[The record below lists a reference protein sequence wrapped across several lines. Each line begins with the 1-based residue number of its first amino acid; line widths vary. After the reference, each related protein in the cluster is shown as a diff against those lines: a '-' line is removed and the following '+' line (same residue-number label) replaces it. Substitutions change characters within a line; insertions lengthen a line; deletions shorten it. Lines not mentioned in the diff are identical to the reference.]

1 MRMFVAV
8 MRMFVVSSVQLT
20 FKSESKFSFI
30 QNLFMWI
37 TMKKNNEKIEISC
50 QMNFT
55 NEKSTLIQQVKV
67 VTGRH

>member
-1 MRMFVAV
+1 MIYENVCCI
-8 MRMFVVSSVQLT
+8 SSVQLT

-37 TMKKNNEKIEISC
+37 TIKKINEKIEISC